1 MGAISIR
8 PGFADYSMIR
18 KDGNRFSLRQTP
30 SVCAEIMLY
39 YTSQPSAQGDKRRI
53 VSLRKRHERDF
64 HKYDE
69 WI

>member
-1 MGAISIR
+1 MTEQHQTAHGAISIR
-8 PGFADYSMIR
+8 LGFR
-18 KDGNRFSLRQTP
+18 GLN
-30 SVCAEIMLY
+30 
-39 YTSQPSAQGDKRRI
+39 TSQPSGQGDKRRI